1 MELKTI
7 NVSDI
12 LANFYQP
19 RTKFDREKIKELSES
34 ILSNGLINPITITP
48 DKKRQGKYM
57 IVSGERRWQGHRT
70 AKIKTIQTFVKEYK
84 DETSFM
90 IESLVENVQRE
101 DLSSMETA
109 KFIKKIWIAMG
120 KPDYGNLA
128 TRLGYKDRHSV
139 TEYINL
145 VADKTP
151 KEVKKAVEEGKLA
164 MRSASMISKLP
175 EKKQIEIAKESMK
188 EETGI
193 GRSKIEEKIKEHKI
207 IAGYGVEEDEKTKK
221 GYEGVTLNIFLN
233 KEEKQATIKACEKE
247 KLQMEILVKK
257 NHLDWLKK
265 EKYL

>member
-1 MELKTI
+1 MKA
-7 NVSDI
+7 D
-12 LANFYQP
+12 
-19 RTKFDREKIKELSES
+19 
-34 ILSNGLINPITITP
+34 
-48 DKKRQGKYM
+48 
-57 IVSGERRWQGHRT
+57 RT

-109 KFIKKIWIAMG
+109 KFIKKIWNAMG
-120 KPDYGNLA
+120 KPTNL
-128 TRLGYKDRHSV
+128 TLGKLIGLSERAVWEHLS
-139 TEYINL
+139 L